1 MKKRIT
7 NNNFVTY
14 SLYKSLMGILNFWRQ
29 LGKKYFWSHLLLGV
43 VATGVG
49 LPTILHAL
57 SESQQTQ
64 INSSP
69 VNRQNQAVNAFD
81 NLFAQ
86 QNSQRSSSSSS
97 SYSVNYWQ
105 QHAVRNVIRQ
115 LTFAFSATEDDDVS
129 AAKEESEQLIAPQL
143 MLDTLYAML
152 AQRSLQ
158 LDESIVLINH
168 YNYPHFIT
176 YQPAIWVAKV
186 HGIRAGPLTA

>member
-1 MKKRIT
+1 
-7 NNNFVTY
+7 
-14 SLYKSLMGILNFWRQ
+14 MGILNFWRQ
-29 LGKKYFWSHLLLGV
+29 LGRKYFWSHLLLGV

-49 LPTILHAL
+49 LPTILNAL
-57 SESQQTQ
+57 SESQLTQ

-69 VNRQNQAVNAFD
+69 VNRQSQAVNAFD

-97 SYSVNYWQ
+97 FSVNYWQ

-115 LTFAFSATEDDDVS
+115 LTFAFSATEDDDAS
-129 AAKEESEQLIAPQL
+129 TAKKESEQLIVPQL

-158 LDESIVLINH
+158 WDERIVQVNH
-168 YNYPHFIT
+168 YDYPHFIS
-176 YQPAIWVAKV
+176 YQPAMWVAQV
-186 HGIRAGPLTA
+186 HGIRAGPLTS

>member
-1 MKKRIT
+1 
-7 NNNFVTY
+7 
-14 SLYKSLMGILNFWRQ
+14 MGILNFWRH
-29 LGKKYFWSHLLLGV
+29 LGRRYFWSHLLLGV

-49 LPTILHAL
+49 LPTILNAL
-57 SESQQTQ
+57 SEAQHTQ

-69 VNRQNQAVNAFD
+69 VNRQSQAVNAFD

-86 QNSQRSSSSSS
+86 QNSHRTSSSS

-115 LTFAFSATEDDDVS
+115 LTFAFSTQEDDES
-129 AAKEESEQLIAPQL
+129 NKQEAQKEPLLAPQL

-158 LDESIVLINH
+158 LHENVAKTSSYV
-168 YNYPHFIT
+168 YPLFIT
-176 YQPAIWVAKV
+176 YQPAIWIAQV
-186 HGIRAGPLTA
+186 HGIRAGPVIA